1 MDDSFKEKLTDI
13 LKDRISISE
22 GTRANY
28 ARGEDAYEPVLS
40 QAVVFPESNEEVSK
54 ILKLC
59 NENKVPV
66 VPFGTGTSLEGHA
79 VGNEKGITI
88 SLEKMNKVLSVNAA
102 DFDCRVQANVTR
114 KQLNEYLR
122 EDGVFFPID
131 PGADAALGGM
141 AACSASGTMAVK
153 YGTMRTVV
161 TGLTVVL
168 PNGEIIKTGTR
179 AKKSSAGYNLTN
191 LFIGSEGTLG
201 IITEV
206 HLRLSPIPES
216 IMSAVCH
223 FPDLESAVLTAQ
235 EVIQYGV
242 PIARIEMLNK
252 DQMEISIKYSKL
264 DKAEPLP
271 TLFFEFHGSEPS
283 NKESI
288 NIVEELSKNNGG
300 SDFKWA
306 ESLEE
311 RNKLWK
317 ARHEIYYAVKSQ
329 GTNVKI
335 YATDVCVPIS
345 KLVECIKFS
354 ENEIQQHGLKAPM
367 VGHVGDGNFHVTVI
381 YDPSKEGEYEIIRN
395 FSDKLIDKALE
406 LEGTITGE
414 HGIGLQKKKYL
425 LREHA
430 DNLPVMKA
438 IAIASEEDLATAK
451 IFQKH
456 ADMLL
461 FDSKPPSGASRPG
474 GNALSFEW
482 SLVANQDWR
491 LPWMLAGGIDVAN
504 LSLAVEISGASAID
518 VSSGVEDSKGFKS
531 PVKIK
536 ELLYFA
542 ATL

>member
-1 MDDSFKEKLTDI
+1 MNDALKQKLTEI
-13 LKDRISISE
+13 LKDRISFSE
-22 GTRANY
+22 GTRRNY
-28 ARGEDAYEPVLS
+28 ARGEDTYEPVLS
-40 QAVVFPESNEEVSK
+40 KAVVFPETNEEVSK

-79 VGNEKGITI
+79 VGNKNGITI
-88 SLEKMNKVLSVNAA
+88 SLEKMNKVLNVNVE

-141 AACSASGTMAVK
+141 SATSASGTMAVK

-161 TGLTVVL
+161 SGLTVVL
-168 PNGEIIKTGTR
+168 PTGDIVKLGTR
-179 AKKSSAGYNLTN
+179 TKKSSAGYNLTN

-216 IMSAVCH
+216 IMSAVCY

-235 EVIQYGV
+235 EVIQYGI

-264 DKAEPLP
+264 ENAEPMP
-271 TLFFEFHGSEPS
+271 TLFFEFHGSES
-283 NKESI
+283 TNKESI

-300 SDFKWA
+300 SDLKWA
-306 ESLEE
+306 ETLEE

-317 ARHEIYYAVKSQ
+317 ARHEVYDSVKAQ
-329 GTNVKI
+329 GVNAKVYT
-335 YATDVCVPIS
+335 TDICVPIS
-345 KLVECIKFS
+345 NLVECIKFS
-354 ENEIQQHGLKAPM
+354 EKEIQQHGLKAPM
-367 VGHVGDGNFHVTVI
+367 VGHVGDGNFHVTI
-381 YDPSKEGEYEIIRN
+381 LYDPLKEGEYKIIRD
-395 FSDKLIDKALE
+395 FSDKLVDKALE

-425 LREHA
+425 LKEHP
-430 DNLPVMKA
+430 DNLPVMKS
-438 IAIASEEDLATAK
+438 IKKSIDPNNIMNPGKVFDL
-451 IFQKH
+451 
-456 ADMLL
+456 
-461 FDSKPPSGASRPG
+461 
-474 GNALSFEW
+474 N
-482 SLVANQDWR
+482 
-491 LPWMLAGGIDVAN
+491 
-504 LSLAVEISGASAID
+504 
-518 VSSGVEDSKGFKS
+518 
-531 PVKIK
+531 
-536 ELLYFA
+536 
-542 ATL
+542 